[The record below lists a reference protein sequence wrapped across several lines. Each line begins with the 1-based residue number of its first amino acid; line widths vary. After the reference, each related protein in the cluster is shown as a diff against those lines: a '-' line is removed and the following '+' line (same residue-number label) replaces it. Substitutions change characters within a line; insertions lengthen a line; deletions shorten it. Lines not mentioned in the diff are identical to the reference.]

1 MLLFSTK
8 NAKGCSHF
16 NKWNILTHFSHPS
29 SYIHTHTQHQALM
42 SALSCSPSIKW
53 TAEEHRMIQFS
64 FLARFVFA
72 VPSFN
77 PSIYHIPVVL
87 SSLYFSHGMCLRLRE
102 TPNFWHQ
109 HRSKAD
115 GSDTRQL
122 IWACHGRC
130 SSSWHHYKAPMCGH
144 IPWHTEPEHI
154 CTGGQHPT
162 WHGNIKNEDNKTTH
176 AISK

>member
-29 SYIHTHTQHQALM
+29 SYTHTQNIRPQCLRSLALRP
-42 SALSCSPSIKW
+42 SNEQQRSTEWSNSLSW
-53 TAEEHRMIQFS
+53 
-64 FLARFVFA
+64 LAFVLA

-87 SSLYFSHGMCLRLRE
+87 SSLYFSHGICLRLKE

-109 HRSKAD
+109 YRSKAD
-115 GSDTRQL
+115 GSDTHL
-122 IWACHGRC
+122 IIWACHGPC
-130 SSSWHHYKAPMCGH
+130 SSSWHHYVAH
-144 IPWHTEPEHI
+144 TPWRTEPEHI

-162 WHGNIKNEDNKTTH
+162 WHGSVKNEDNKTTH